1 MEGEPEEDALDGS
14 PAGSPEEET
23 TKTEIADEA
32 DVADEA
38 EIADLAEIA
47 DQAEIADGEFGSVEL
62 QEPEEEDSAATPQSK
77 PARQLRACH
86 TRSRSPQPDR

>member
-1 MEGEPEEDALDGS
+1 MEGEPEEDTLDGS

-47 DQAEIADGEFGSVEL
+47 DQAEVAEL
-62 QEPEEEDSAATPQSK
+62 LDLEEEDSAASK
-77 PARQLRACH
+77 PARQLRARH
-86 TRSRSPQPDR
+86 TRSRSPPPDR